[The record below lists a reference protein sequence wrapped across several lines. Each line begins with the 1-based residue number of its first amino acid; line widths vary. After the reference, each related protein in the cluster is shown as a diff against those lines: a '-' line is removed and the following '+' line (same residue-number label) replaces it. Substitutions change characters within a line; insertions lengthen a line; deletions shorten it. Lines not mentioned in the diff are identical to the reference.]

1 MVFLKLLILILSS
14 IGAGYAGLEF
24 SNFSRYKSIYN
35 KGVENLDMGNFSVAE
50 RAFKKVLE
58 IAPDMEE
65 NVYNLALTYFYMNK
79 LDLSLTYFLKT
90 LDLNPKEIDA
100 CYNIGIINYLRN
112 KKKNTIKYFTQAL
125 EISEKKDEQ
134 TLFSIGMVYTETQDY
149 DMAIQAVTRLIEL
162 SPSNIDYRMML
173 ADVYEKLIADT
184 GNIQSLDFAIKT
196 YKEILELDENY
207 EPANIKIASCY
218 SQTGD
223 IENCQET
230 CKRIL
235 KKNPQCADA
244 LYLMGIMSFAI
255 KDFQNAI
262 NYFEQTFAAKPNMK
276 QAYLNAAYGYQKLK
290 NSEKAKEL
298 YLLFK
303 AKATPADLSED
314 LDIYFEIT
322 KVSEE
327 TDDDEDDDEEVEK
340 AKETEAIT

>member
-1 MVFLKLLILILSS
+1 MVFLKLFILIFCSL
-14 IGAGYAGLEF
+14 GVGYAGIEF
-24 SNFSRYKSIYN
+24 SNFSRYKAIYN
-35 KGVENLDMGNFSVAE
+35 RGVEELDAGNFSSAE

-79 LDLSLTYFLKT
+79 LDLSLKYFLQT

-112 KKKNTIKYFTQAL
+112 KKKETIKYFDKAL

-149 DMAIQAVTRLIEL
+149 DMAIEAVKRLIEL
-162 SPSNIDYRMML
+162 SPSNIEYRMML

-207 EPANIKIASCY
+207 EPANVKIANCY
-218 SQTGD
+218 AQTGD
-223 IENCQET
+223 VDNCKQT

-235 KKNPQCADA
+235 KKNPQSPEA
-244 LYLMGIMSFAI
+244 LYLLGIMSFANQE
-255 KDFQNAI
+255 FQNAV
-262 NYFEQTFAAKPNMK
+262 NFFEQAYTAKSTLKM
-276 QAYLNAAYGYQKLK
+276 AYLNSAYAYYKMGNL
-290 NSEKAKEL
+290 SKAKEL
-298 YLLFK
+298 YELFK
-303 AKATPADLSED
+303 SKASPSDISDSMED
-314 LDIYFEIT
+314 YFGDIVIE
-322 KVSEE
+322 KSEE
-327 TDDDEDDDEEVEK
+327 TETEEEEVYK
-340 AKETEAIT
+340 N